1 MDSNVEAPRTRR
13 RGAAL
18 EAAILDAAWDQLTDG
33 GYGDFTLEAVAARAG
48 TSRSVLYRR
57 WPGRVELLRAALA
70 HRGDTLAAHPS
81 DTGTLRGDAI
91 ALLRAMSDHRVEL
104 MILLQTR
111 LGEFFAE
118 SGDSPADLRELMVGP
133 RGGSMHDAV
142 ARAVERGEINPAR
155 VTDRIVRLPADL
167 VRHQMAMTL
176 RPVPIEDITEIV
188 DDCFLP
194 LLAPREPRE
203 GT

>member
-1 MDSNVEAPRTRR
+1 MHPKPEAPRTRR

-18 EAAILDAAWDQLTDG
+18 EGAILEAAWDQLTEG

-70 HRGDTLAAHPS
+70 HRGETPVAEPP
-81 DTGTLRGDAI
+81 DTGSLRGDAI
-91 ALLRAMSDHRVEL
+91 ALLTAMTDHRVEL

-111 LGEFFAE
+111 LGDFFAE
-118 SGDSPADLRELMVGP
+118 SGDSPADLRELLVGT
-133 RGGSMHDAV
+133 RGGSMHGAV
-142 ARAVERGEINPAR
+142 ARAVARGEVDPAR

-176 RPVPIEDITEIV
+176 LPVPPEDIAEIV
-188 DDCFLP
+188 DECFLP
-194 LLAPREPRE
+194 LLVAR
-203 GT
+203 

>member
-1 MDSNVEAPRTRR
+1 MDSKSDAPRTRR

-18 EAAILDAAWDQLTDG
+18 EEAILDAAWDQLTER

-57 WPGRVELLRAALA
+57 WPGRVELLRAAFA
-70 HRGDTLAAHPS
+70 HLGGTPVAPAPA
-81 DTGTLRGDAI
+81 TGSLRGDAI
-91 ALLRAMSDHRVEL
+91 ALLTAMSDHRVEL

-111 LGEFFAE
+111 LGGFFAE
-118 SGDSPADLRELMVGP
+118 SGDSPEDVRELMVGP
-133 RGGSMHDAV
+133 RAGSMQEAV
-142 ARAVERGEINPAR
+142 DRAVERGEVDPAR

-176 RPVPIEDITEIV
+176 RAVPPEDIAEIV

-194 LLAPREPRE
+194 LLATRAAGA

>member
-1 MDSNVEAPRTRR
+1 MDSKTDAPRTRR

-18 EAAILDAAWDQLTDG
+18 EEAILDAAWDQLTEG

-57 WPGRVELLRAALA
+57 WPGRVELLRAAFAHLGGTPLA
-70 HRGDTLAAHPS
+70 PPPA
-81 DTGTLRGDAI
+81 TGSLRGDAI
-91 ALLRAMSDHRVEL
+91 ALLTAMSDHRVEL

-111 LGEFFAE
+111 LGGFFAE

-133 RGGSMHDAV
+133 RAGSMQEAV
-142 ARAVERGEINPAR
+142 TRAIGRGEVDQAR

-176 RPVPIEDITEIV
+176 RPVPPEDIAEIV

-194 LLAPREPRE
+194 LLAPRAA
-203 GT
+203 GAGS

>member
-1 MDSNVEAPRTRR
+1 MDSISDAPRTRR

-18 EAAILDAAWDQLTDG
+18 EEAILEAAWDQLADA

-57 WPGRVELLRAALA
+57 WPGRVELLRAAFA
-70 HRGDTLAAHPS
+70 HRGGSPVAEQPA
-81 DTGTLRGDAI
+81 TGSLRGDAI
-91 ALLRAMSDHRVEL
+91 ALLTAMSEHRVEL

-111 LGEFFAE
+111 LGGFFAE
-118 SGDSPADLRELMVGP
+118 SGDSPADVRELMVGP
-133 RGGSMHDAV
+133 RAGSMHEAV
-142 ARAVERGEINPAR
+142 ARAVDRGEIDPAR

-176 RPVPIEDITEIV
+176 QPVPPEDIAEIV

-194 LLAPREPRE
+194 LLVERER
-203 GT
+203 